1 MTSFHST
8 VLVILVIGYLNFIK
22 PLSTHIVQINTS
34 NQLWFWLCNDN
45 IPLQNNLTL
54 HLTQSNYILH
64 NMTFCLIENV
74 SNLTLKGVGSDEK
87 SSIKCQLQYDST
99 TGFGFVN
106 ISSVTLEN
114 LEFTGCGA
122 TITKSAV
129 AFFNDTYPHLGYKQ
143 KALLVFNHCHN
154 ITLQHVNI
162 TNYIGYAI
170 FMLNP
175 LNSSLMNCVRVT
187 AGTAGASDCTNSS
200 MFGCAGSGIFVM
212 FKDTQQTSP
221 DMAPVNVILSHS
233 DLQFNFNNIPNVPP
247 LTLIGH
253 DICSLPV
260 VGAGGLTVLFN
271 QSFLARFSSQST
283 QIGYGVGNGGTVS
296 GNILVI
302 FYNGMVNSQ
311 LSLRDTDIFN
321 GILLSPTNQIGG
333 ACLTIISTLCQ
344 TCPFIS
350 TKELP
355 VWTPISLNDV
365 HMVGCGFATNMATEE
380 IFIKYGGGFYLNIFE
395 FCRTMSIV
403 LLLKRVEYR
412 KNYAYKSG
420 SCLYAFVT
428 NTVLRDNNISIIIE
442 DVEIRSN
449 HKGSAKRTLYSTI
462 AGLTLINWNNV
473 TFRGNSRFTE
483 NNSPMIAAYNSN
495 IHMTGQL
502 LFRKNT
508 GTMGAAIQLFS
519 SFLIL
524 YEPLNATFL
533 DNSALLYGGA
543 IYGDNVVIPGH
554 HRCVIQI
561 NTNKTD
567 LHNIDIIL
575 NFKGNIAGLAGNNIY
590 ATPLYNCSF
599 LYPQHDKFELVHFD
613 WKSIAHF
620 GTSNSLSN
628 GLKSMSSKPVKI
640 CTCHLNYNTYKVVK
654 HCSHSYSI
662 PNIIN
667 TYAGKTVTISLCAVD
682 DSDTIV
688 YSPAVLS
695 ITNDNHK
702 RNELSKNVL
711 YLKQGQTLV
720 PLSGSNCTQLHYI
733 VLSKLDEFKHG
744 RLNIATPG
752 SPPSWS
758 AELYVHPC
766 PMGFMLKEDEC
777 VCDSFIV
784 DMSPSTKCNITTTTI
799 TIYSG
804 QWLGHISSDNKSK
817 LVFASVCPPGNCK
830 IDTLLFNVT
839 DPFSICESNK
849 MGILCSQCQ
858 HNMSVV
864 FGSTECRTCSDLW
877 LITIVGYALFG
888 LLLVATMLAL
898 PLTISEGPLAGII
911 IVMNVTSVSTIDYLD
926 SNNWFVYITRVFV
939 SFMNLNLGFP
949 MCLYNGMTPT
959 VKTVIQFVYPVY
971 LWVLVIGFIIFSHYS
986 TRISNRTASYS
997 VQVLASLIHLSFS
1010 KVLIT
1015 CIDII
1020 AYVPVHTAQEGT
1032 VVVWYGDGNVEYL
1045 SSPQHIVL
1053 FTVAVISLLLY
1064 IVPYI
1069 LFVTLGRYCMRWRCV
1084 NKYLRPFLEAFQGP
1098 YKQEQGY
1105 WYGVR
1110 MIAVVYVYLMWAV
1123 IRGYNF
1129 NLMLFMQLTPVI
1141 MLCII
1146 QAFIKPFRSSKINHV
1161 DTFCQILSICQ
1172 ILFALVFGGR
1182 YYWLSFVMASFNY
1195 IILIL
1200 LMVVIGCQCLQKLKC
1215 KLRRER
1221 SHDCGHVIIPMDEED
1236 DEMRQALLLLT
1247 D

>member
-1 MTSFHST
+1 MSSFHSMI
-8 VLVILVIGYLNFIK
+8 LVILVIALLNFIK
-22 PLSTHIVQINTS
+22 PLSTHIVQINRS
-34 NQLWFWLCNDN
+34 NQLWFWLCSDN
-45 IPLQNNLTL
+45 IPMQNNLTL

-74 SNLTLKGVGSDEK
+74 SNLTLKGVGSDGK
-87 SSIKCQLQYDST
+87 SSIKCQLQDDST

-129 AFFNDTYPHLGYKQ
+129 AFFNDTHPHLGYKQ

-154 ITLQHVNI
+154 ITIQHVNI

-175 LNSSLMNCVRVT
+175 LNSSLMNHVIVT
-187 AGTAGASDCTNSS
+187 MGTAGASDCTDSG

-221 DMAPVNVILSHS
+221 NMAPVNVILSQS
-233 DLQFNFNNIPNVPP
+233 NLQFNFNIIPNVPP

-253 DICSLPV
+253 AICSLPV

-283 QIGYGVGNGGTVS
+283 QIGYGLGNGGTVS
-296 GNILVI
+296 GNTLVI

-311 LSLRDTDIFN
+311 LLLTDTDIFN
-321 GILLSPTNQIGG
+321 GILLPSTNQIGG

-344 TCPFIS
+344 TCPFSS

-355 VWTPISLNDV
+355 VWAPISLNNV
-365 HMVGCGFATNMATEE
+365 NIVSCGSSSSMASEVTYV
-380 IFIKYGGGFYLNIFE
+380 KYGGGFYLNIFE
-395 FCRTMSIV
+395 FCGARSIV
-403 LLLKRVEYR
+403 LLLKRVQYR

-420 SCLYAFVT
+420 SGLYAFVT
-428 NTVLRDNNISIIIE
+428 NSVLRDNNISIIIE
-442 DVEIRSN
+442 DVEIRES
-449 HKGSAKRTLYSTI
+449 HKGAASYTLYSTV

-473 TFRGNSRFTE
+473 TFRGNSQFTE
-483 NNSPMIAAYNSN
+483 NNSSMIAAYKSN

-508 GTMGAAIQLFS
+508 GTMGAAIQLFF

-524 YEPLNATFL
+524 HEPLIATFL
-533 DNSALLYGGA
+533 NNSALLYGGA
-543 IYGDNVVIPGH
+543 IYADNVVIPGH

-575 NFKGNIAGLAGNNIY
+575 KFKGNIAGLAGNNIY

-599 LYPQHDKFELVHFD
+599 LYQQHDKFDLIFD
-613 WKSIAHF
+613 WKSIVHF
-620 GTSNSLSN
+620 DTPNSLNN
-628 GLKSMSSKPVKI
+628 GLKPMSSQPVKI
-640 CTCHLNYNTYKVVK
+640 CSCRLNNKTYKLVK
-654 HCSHSYSI
+654 HCSQFNSI
-662 PNIIN
+662 SNIIN

-695 ITNDNHK
+695 ITNYHNK
-702 RNELSKNVL
+702 RDKLSENGL

-720 PLSGSNCTQLHYI
+720 PLSGSNCTQIHYN
-733 VLSKLDEFKHG
+733 VLSKLDELKRG

-758 AELYVHPC
+758 AELYIHPC
-766 PMGFMLKEDEC
+766 PMGFMLKGDEC

-804 QWLGHISSDNKSK
+804 RWLGHISSDNKSK
-817 LVFASVCPPGNCK
+817 LGFASVCPPGNCK

-839 DPFSICESNK
+839 DPFSLCESNK

-858 HNMSVV
+858 HNTSVV
-864 FGSTECRTCSDLW
+864 FGSTECRPCSDLW
-877 LITIVGYALFG
+877 LITIIGYALFG
-888 LLLVATMLAL
+888 LLLVAIMLAL

-911 IVMNVTSVSTIDYLD
+911 IVMNITSVSTIDYLD
-926 SNNWFVYITRVFV
+926 SNNWFVYTARVFV
-939 SFMNLNLGFP
+939 SLMNLNLGFP

-959 VKTVIQFVYPVY
+959 VKSAIQFVYPVY
-971 LWVLVIGFIIFSHYS
+971 LWVLIIGFIIFSHYS
-986 TRISNRTASYS
+986 TRISNRTASSS

-1045 SSPQHIVL
+1045 SSPKHIVL

-1129 NLMLFMQLTPVI
+1129 NLMLFMQLTPV
-1141 MLCII
+1141 MTLCII
-1146 QAFIKPFRSSKINHV
+1146 HASLKPFRNSRLSHF
-1161 DTFCQILSICQ
+1161 DTLCLVLSICQ
-1172 ILFALVFGGR
+1172 FLFALVFRDG

-1195 IILIL
+1195 MIFIL
-1200 LMVVIGCQCLQKLKC
+1200 LIVVIGCQCWQKLNC
-1215 KLRRER
+1215 KLRREK
-1221 SHDCGHVIIPMDEED
+1221 SHGCGHVIFPSDEED
-1236 DEMRQALLLLT
+1236 DEMRQALLLLA

>member
-1 MTSFHST
+1 MTSFQSII
-8 VLVILVIGYLNFIK
+8 LVILVIALLNFIK

-34 NQLWFWLCNDN
+34 NQLWFWLCSHN

-74 SNLTLKGVGSDEK
+74 SNVTLKGVGSDGK
-87 SSIKCQLQYDST
+87 SSIKCQLQHEST

-129 AFFNDTYPHLGYKQ
+129 TFFNDTHPHLGYKQ

-154 ITLQHVNI
+154 ITIQDVNI

-175 LNSSLMNCVRVT
+175 LNSSLMNNVRVT
-187 AGTAGASDCTNSS
+187 AGTGANYCNDSD
-200 MFGCAGSGIFVM
+200 MFACAGSGIFVM

-221 DMAPVNVILSHS
+221 DMAPVNVILSMS
-233 DLQFNFNNIPNVPP
+233 NISSSFNIIPNVPP

-271 QSFLARFSSQST
+271 QSFLVRFSSQST
-283 QIGYGVGNGGTVS
+283 QIGLGAGNGGTVA
-296 GNILVI
+296 GNMLVI

-311 LSLRDTDIFN
+311 LSLTNTNILN
-321 GILLSPTNQIGG
+321 GILLPLTNQIGG

-344 TCPFIS
+344 TCSFNG
-350 TKELP
+350 TKGLS
-355 VWTPISLNDV
+355 VWTPISLNNV
-365 HMVGCGFATNMATEE
+365 QIVACNYGTGPGREFNHV
-380 IFIKYGGGFYLNIFE
+380 KYGGGFYLNIFE
-395 FCRTMSIV
+395 FCRARSIV
-403 LLLKRVEYR
+403 LLLKRVQFR
-412 KNYAYKSG
+412 KNYVYKSG

-428 NTVLRDNNISIIIE
+428 NSVLRDKNISIIIE
-442 DVEIRSN
+442 DVEIKSN
-449 HKGSAKRTLYSTI
+449 RQGPARYTLYSTV

-473 TFRGNSRFTE
+473 TFRGNSKFTE
-483 NNSPMIAAYNSN
+483 NNSPVIAAYKSN

-524 YEPLNATFL
+524 HEPLNATFL

-543 IYGDNVVIPGH
+543 IYADNVVIPGH

-561 NTNKTD
+561 NTNKID
-567 LHNIDIIL
+567 LQNIDIIL
-575 NFKGNIAGLAGNNIY
+575 KFKGNIAGLAGGNIY

-620 GTSNSLSN
+620 DTPNSLNN
-628 GLKSMSSKPVKI
+628 GLEPMSSQPVKI
-640 CTCHLNYNTYKVVK
+640 CSCHLNNNTNKVVK
-654 HCSHSYSI
+654 NCSQLYYI
-662 PNIIN
+662 PTIIH
-667 TYAGKTVTISLCAVD
+667 TYAGKTVTMSLCAVD
-682 DSDTIV
+682 DSGAIV
-688 YSPAVLS
+688 YSPAVLF
-695 ITNDNHK
+695 TTTYK
-702 RNELSKNVL
+702 RDKLLGNVL

-720 PLSGSNCTQLHYI
+720 PLSGTNCTQIHYN
-733 VLSKLDEFKHG
+733 VLSKLNEFKRG

-766 PMGFMLKEDEC
+766 PMGFMLKGDEC

-799 TIYSG
+799 SIYSG
-804 QWLGHISSDNKSK
+804 QWLGHISSDNKNK
-817 LVFASVCPPGNCK
+817 LGFASVCPPGNCK
-830 IDTLLFNVT
+830 TDTLLFNVT
-839 DPFSICESNK
+839 DPFSICESSK

-858 HNMSVV
+858 HNMSIV
-864 FGSTECRTCSDLW
+864 FGSTECRPCSDLW
-877 LITIVGYALFG
+877 LITIVGYALSG
-888 LLLVATMLAL
+888 LLLVTIMLAL

-911 IVMNVTSVSTIDYLD
+911 IAVNITSVSTIDYLD
-926 SNNWFVYITRVFV
+926 SNNWFVYTARIFV
-939 SFMNLNLGFP
+939 SLMNLNLGFP

-959 VKTVIQFVYPVY
+959 VKTAIQFVYPAY

-1020 AYVPVHTAQEGT
+1020 AYVPVHTSQEGT

-1069 LFVTLGRYCMRWRCV
+1069 LFVTFGRYCIRWRCV

-1098 YKQEQGY
+1098 YKQGQGY

-1110 MIAVVYVYLMWAV
+1110 MIVVVYVYLMWAV
-1123 IRGYNF
+1123 FRGCNF

-1141 MLCII
+1141 ILSMI
-1146 QAFIKPFRSSKINHV
+1146 QLSLKPFRSFRLSHV
-1161 DTFCQILSICQ
+1161 DISCLILSICQ
-1172 ILFALVFGGR
+1172 LQSALVFGGR
-1182 YYWLSFVMASFNY
+1182 YYWLSFMMASFNY

-1200 LMVVIGCQCLQKLKC
+1200 MLVVMGCQCWQKLKY

-1221 SHDCGHVIIPMDEED
+1221 SHGHGQVVIPVDEND
-1236 DEMRQALLLLT
+1236 DEMRQALLLLN

>member
-1 MTSFHST
+1 MASFQSMI
-8 VLVILVIGYLNFIK
+8 LVILVIALLNFIK
-22 PLSTHIVQINTS
+22 SLSTHIVQINTS
-34 NQLWFWLCNDN
+34 NQLWFWLCSHN
-45 IPLQNNLTL
+45 IPLQNNLIL
-54 HLTQSNYILH
+54 HLTQSNYTLH
-64 NMTFCLIENV
+64 NMAFCLIENV
-74 SNLTLKGVGSDEK
+74 SNVTLKGAGTDGK
-87 SSIKCQLQYDST
+87 SSIKCQLQHDST

-129 AFFNDTYPHLGYKQ
+129 AFVNDTHPHLGYKQ

-154 ITLQHVNI
+154 ITIQHVNI

-175 LNSSLMNCVRVT
+175 LNSSLMNHVRVT
-187 AGTAGASDCTNSS
+187 LGSAGAMYCNDSG
-200 MFGCAGSGIFVM
+200 MFACAGSGIFVM

-221 DMAPVNVILSHS
+221 DMAPVNVILSQS
-233 DLQFNFNNIPNVPP
+233 FLQFNFNIIPNVPP

-253 DICSLPV
+253 NICSFPV
-260 VGAGGLTVLFN
+260 VGAGGLTVLYN
-271 QSFLARFSSQST
+271 QSFLARFSSLST
-283 QIGYGVGNGGTVS
+283 QIGIDLGNGGTIS

-311 LSLRDTDIFN
+311 LSLTYIDIYN
-321 GILLSPTNQIGG
+321 GYLLPATNQIGG
-333 ACLTIISTLCQ
+333 ACLTIISSLCQ
-344 TCPFIS
+344 TCSFSS
-350 TKELP
+350 TQELS
-355 VWTPISLNDV
+355 VWTPISLNNV
-365 HMVGCGFATNMATEE
+365 HMVACGSGSNMATD
-380 IFIKYGGGFYLNIFE
+380 FPHVKYGGGFYLNIFE
-395 FCRTMSIV
+395 FCGARSIV
-403 LLLKRVEYR
+403 LLLKRMQFR

-420 SCLYAFVT
+420 SGLYAFVT
-428 NTVLRDNNISIIIE
+428 NSVLRDSNISIIIE
-442 DVEIRSN
+442 DVKIRS
-449 HKGSAKRTLYSTI
+449 SAKGPASYTLYSTV

-473 TFRGNSRFTE
+473 TFRGNSHFTE
-483 NNSPMIAAYNSN
+483 NDSPMIAAYKSN
-495 IHMTGQL
+495 IHITGQL

-508 GTMGAAIQLFS
+508 GTMGTAIQLFS

-524 YEPLNATFL
+524 HEPLIATFL
-533 DNSALLYGGA
+533 NNSALLYGGA
-543 IYGDNVVIPGH
+543 IYADNVVIPGH
-554 HRCVIQI
+554 HSCVIQI
-561 NTNKTD
+561 STNKTD
-567 LHNIDIIL
+567 LHNINIIL
-575 NFKGNIAGLAGNNIY
+575 KFKGNIAGLAGNNIY

-599 LYPQHDKFELVHFD
+599 LYPQHDKFELIQFD

-620 GTSNSLSN
+620 DKPNSLNN
-628 GLKSMSSKPVKI
+628 GLEPMSSQPVKI
-640 CTCHLNYNTYKVVK
+640 CSCHFNNNTNKVVK
-654 HCSHSYSI
+654 HCSRLYAI
-662 PNIIN
+662 PNVIH

-682 DSDTIV
+682 DSGTIV

-695 ITNDNHK
+695 TTNYK
-702 RNELSKNVL
+702 RDKLLGNVL

-720 PLSGSNCTQLHYI
+720 PLSGTNCTQIHYN
-733 VLSKLDEFKHG
+733 VLSKLDEFKYG

-766 PMGFMLKEDEC
+766 PMGFMLKRDEC
-777 VCDSFIV
+777 VCDSFIA

-799 TIYSG
+799 SIYSG
-804 QWLGHISSDNKSK
+804 QWLGHISSGNKSK
-817 LVFASVCPPGNCK
+817 LGFASICPPGNCK
-830 IDTLLFNVT
+830 TDTLLFNVT
-839 DPFSICESNK
+839 DPFSICESSK

-858 HNMSVV
+858 HNMSIV
-864 FGSTECRTCSDLW
+864 FGSTECRPCSDLW

-888 LLLVATMLAL
+888 LLLVAIMLAL

-911 IVMNVTSVSTIDYLD
+911 IAMNITSVSTIDYLD
-926 SNNWFVYITRVFV
+926 SNNWFMYTARVFV
-939 SFMNLNLGFP
+939 SLMNLNLGFP
-949 MCLYNGMTPT
+949 MCLYNGMTPI
-959 VKTVIQFVYPVY
+959 VKTAIQFVYPAY

-1020 AYVPVHTAQEGT
+1020 AYVPVHTSQEGT

-1053 FTVAVISLLLY
+1053 FTVAVMSLLLY

-1069 LFVTLGRYCMRWRCV
+1069 LFVTFGRYCMRWRCV

-1098 YKQEQGY
+1098 YKQGQGY

-1110 MIAVVYVYLMWAV
+1110 MIVVVYVYLMWAV
-1123 IRGYNF
+1123 FRGYNF

-1141 MLCII
+1141 ILCII
-1146 QAFIKPFRSSKINHV
+1146 QASLKPFRSSRLNHV
-1161 DTFCQILSICQ
+1161 DIFFLILSICQ
-1172 ILFALVFGGR
+1172 LLLGLAFGGR
-1182 YYWLSFVMASFNY
+1182 YYWLSFMMASFNY

-1200 LMVVIGCQCLQKLKC
+1200 LMVVMGCQCWQKLKY

-1221 SHDCGHVIIPMDEED
+1221 SHGQGQVVIPVDKSD

>member
-1 MTSFHST
+1 M
-8 VLVILVIGYLNFIK
+8 LVIAFINFIK

-34 NQLWFWLCNDN
+34 NQLWFWLCSDN
-45 IPLQNNLTL
+45 IPLQNNLTF

-64 NMTFCLIENV
+64 NITFCLIENV
-74 SNLTLKGVGSDEK
+74 SNVTLKGVRSDEK
-87 SSIKCQLQYDST
+87 SSIKCQLQHYST

-129 AFFNDTYPHLGYKQ
+129 TFFNDTHPHLGYKQ

-154 ITLQHVNI
+154 ITIRHVNI
-162 TNYIGYAI
+162 INYIGYAI

-175 LNSSLMNCVRVT
+175 LNSSLMNYVRVT
-187 AGTAGASDCTNSS
+187 KGTGGVYCNDSD
-200 MFGCAGSGIFVM
+200 MFACAGSGIFVM

-221 DMAPVNVILSHS
+221 DMAPVNVILSQS
-233 DLQFNFNNIPNVPP
+233 NLQFNFNIIPNVLP

-253 DICSLPV
+253 DICNLPV
-260 VGAGGLTVLFN
+260 AGAGGLTVLFN
-271 QSFLARFSSQST
+271 RSFLAKFSSQST
-283 QIGYGVGNGGTVS
+283 QIGYGVGNGGTIT

-302 FYNGMVNSQ
+302 FYNGMVSSR
-311 LSLRDTDIFN
+311 LSLTDIDIFN
-321 GILLSPTNQIGG
+321 GNLLPSTNQIGG

-344 TCPFIS
+344 TCSFSS

-355 VWTPISLNDV
+355 VWIPISLNNV
-365 HMVGCGFATNMATEE
+365 HIVACETGTNLATELTPV
-380 IFIKYGGGFYLNIFE
+380 IYGGGFYLNIFE
-395 FCRTMSIV
+395 FCGAKSIV
-403 LLLKRVEYR
+403 LLLKRLEFR

-420 SCLYAFVT
+420 SGLYAFVS
-428 NTVLRDNNISIIIE
+428 NFVLRDNNIFIIIE
-442 DVEIRSN
+442 DIDITSSR
-449 HKGSAKRTLYSTI
+449 KGPASYTLYSTV
-462 AGLTLINWNNV
+462 AINWNNV
-473 TFRGNSRFTE
+473 TFRGNSSFTE
-483 NNSPMIAAYNSN
+483 NNSPMIAAYKSN

-502 LFRKNT
+502 LFSKNT

-524 YEPLNATFL
+524 HEPLNATFL

-543 IYGDNVVIPGH
+543 IYADNVVIPGH
-554 HRCVIQI
+554 YRCVIQI

-567 LHNIDIIL
+567 LHNINIIL
-575 NFKGNIAGLAGNNIY
+575 KFKGNIAGLAGNNIY
-590 ATPLYNCSF
+590 ATPLYNSSF
-599 LYPQHDKFELVHFD
+599 LYPQHNKFELVHFD

-620 GTSNSLSN
+620 DTPNSLNN
-628 GLKSMSSKPVKI
+628 GLEPMSSQPVKI
-640 CTCHLNYNTYKVVK
+640 CSCQLNANTNKVVK
-654 HCSHSYSI
+654 NCSQLYAI
-662 PNIIN
+662 PNIIR
-667 TYAGKTVTISLCAVD
+667 TYAGMTVTISLCAVD
-682 DSDTIV
+682 DSGTIV

-695 ITNDNHK
+695 ITNYHHK
-702 RNELSKNVL
+702 QDKLSVNVL

-720 PLSGSNCTQLHYI
+720 PLSGTNCTQIHYN
-733 VLSKLDEFKHG
+733 VLSKLNEFKYG

-766 PMGFMLKEDEC
+766 PMGFMLKGDEC

-784 DMSPSTKCNITTTTI
+784 DMLPSTKCNITTTTI
-799 TIYSG
+799 SIYSG
-804 QWLGHISSDNKSK
+804 QWLGHVSSGNKSK
-817 LVFASVCPPGNCK
+817 LGFASVCPPGNCK
-830 IDTLLFNVT
+830 TDTLLFNVT
-839 DPFSICESNK
+839 DPFSICESSK

-864 FGSTECRTCSDLW
+864 FGSTECRPCSDLW

-888 LLLVATMLAL
+888 LLLVAIMFAL
-898 PLTISEGPLAGII
+898 PLIISKGPLAGII
-911 IVMNVTSVSTIDYLD
+911 IAMNITSVSTIDYLD
-926 SNNWFVYITRVFV
+926 NNNWFVYTARVFV
-939 SFMNLNLGFP
+939 SLINLNLGFQ

-959 VKTVIQFVYPVY
+959 VKTAIQFVYPVY

-1020 AYVPVHTAQEGT
+1020 AYVPVHTSQEGT

-1045 SSPQHIVL
+1045 SSHQHIVL

-1064 IVPYI
+1064 IVSYI
-1069 LFVTLGRYCMRWRCV
+1069 WFVTFGRYCMRCRCV
-1084 NKYLRPFLEAFQGP
+1084 NKYLRPFLEAFQGL
-1098 YKQEQGY
+1098 YKQAQGY

-1123 IRGYNF
+1123 LRGYSF

-1141 MLCII
+1141 ILCII
-1146 QAFIKPFRSSKINHV
+1146 QASLKPFRSSRLNHA
-1161 DTFCQILSICQ
+1161 DTFCLLSSICQ
-1172 ILFALVFGGR
+1172 LLLALVFGGR
-1182 YYWLSFVMASFNY
+1182 YYWLSFVMASFKY

-1200 LMVVIGCQCLQKLKC
+1200 LMVVIGCQCWQKLKC

-1221 SHDCGHVIIPMDEED
+1221 SHGHGHVVIPVDEED
-1236 DEMRQALLLLT
+1236 DEMRQALLLLN

>member
-1 MTSFHST
+1 MASFQCMI
-8 VLVILVIGYLNFIK
+8 LVILVIALLNFIK

-34 NQLWFWLCNDN
+34 NQLWFWLCSHN
-45 IPLQNNLTL
+45 IPLQSNLTL

-64 NMTFCLIENV
+64 NMTFCVIENV
-74 SNLTLKGVGSDEK
+74 SNVTLKGVGSDGK
-87 SSIKCQLQYDST
+87 SSIKCQLQHDST

-114 LEFTGCGA
+114 LEFAGCGA

-129 AFFNDTYPHLGYKQ
+129 AFFNDTHPHLGYKQ

-154 ITLQHVNI
+154 ITIQHVNI

-175 LNSSLMNCVRVT
+175 LNSSLMIHVRVT
-187 AGTAGASDCTNSS
+187 AGTGGMYCNDSD
-200 MFGCAGSGIFVM
+200 MFACAGSGIFVM

-221 DMAPVNVILSHS
+221 DMASVNVILS
-233 DLQFNFNNIPNVPP
+233 QFNLQSNFNIIPNVPS

-271 QSFLARFSSQST
+271 QSFLAKISSES
-283 QIGYGVGNGGTVS
+283 GCGLGNGGTVS

-311 LSLRDTDIFN
+311 LSLTDTDIFD
-321 GILLSPTNQIGG
+321 GYLFPATNQLGG

-344 TCPFIS
+344 TCPFSS

-355 VWTPISLNDV
+355 AWTPISFNNVDI
-365 HMVGCGFATNMATEE
+365 VGCGSGTIVAKELTH
-380 IFIKYGGGFYLNIFE
+380 IKYGGGFYLNILE
-395 FCRTMSIV
+395 FCGARSIV
-403 LLLKRVEYR
+403 LLLKRVQYR

-420 SCLYAFVT
+420 SGLYAFVT
-428 NTVLRDNNISIIIE
+428 NSVLRDNNISIIIE
-442 DVEIRSN
+442 DIEIRSN
-449 HKGSAKRTLYSTI
+449 RQGPASYTLYSTV
-462 AGLTLINWNNV
+462 AGITLINWNNV
-473 TFRGNSRFTE
+473 TFRGNSNFTE
-483 NNSPMIAAYNSN
+483 NNSPMITAYKSN

-524 YEPLNATFL
+524 HEPLIATFL
-533 DNSALLYGGA
+533 NNSALLYGGA
-543 IYGDNVVIPGH
+543 IYADNVVIPGH

-575 NFKGNIAGLAGNNIY
+575 KFKGNIAGLAGNNIY

-599 LYPQHDKFELVHFD
+599 FYPQHDKFEIVHFD

-620 GTSNSLSN
+620 DTPNSLNN
-628 GLKSMSSKPVKI
+628 GLEPMSSQPVKI
-640 CTCHLNYNTYKVVK
+640 CSCHFHKNTNKVVK
-654 HCSHSYSI
+654 NCSQLYAIS
-662 PNIIN
+662 NIIR
-667 TYAGKTVTISLCAVD
+667 TYAGKTVTTSLCAID
-682 DSDTIV
+682 DSGTIV

-695 ITNDNHK
+695 IMNDHHK
-702 RNELSKNVL
+702 QDKLSENVL

-720 PLSGSNCTQLHYI
+720 PLSGTKCTQIHYN

-766 PMGFMLKEDEC
+766 PMGFMLKRDQC
-777 VCDSFIV
+777 VCDSFIA
-784 DMSPSTKCNITTTTI
+784 DISPSTKCNITTTTI
-799 TIYSG
+799 SIYSG

-817 LVFASVCPPGNCK
+817 LGFASVCPPGNCK
-830 IDTLLFNVT
+830 IDTPLFNVT
-839 DPFSICESNK
+839 DPFSICESSK

-864 FGSTECRTCSDLW
+864 FGSTECRPCSDLW

-888 LLLVATMLAL
+888 LLLVAIMLVL

-911 IVMNVTSVSTIDYLD
+911 IAMNITSVSTIDYLD
-926 SNNWFVYITRVFV
+926 SNNWFVYTARVFV
-939 SFMNLNLGFP
+939 SLMNLNLGFP

-959 VKTVIQFVYPVY
+959 VKTAIQFVYPVY

-1020 AYVPVHTAQEGT
+1020 AYVPVHTSQEET

-1045 SSPQHIVL
+1045 SSPQHIAL
-1053 FTVAVISLLLY
+1053 FTVGVIGLLLY

-1069 LFVTLGRYCMRWRCV
+1069 LFVTFGRYCMRWRFI

-1098 YKQEQGY
+1098 YKQGQGY

-1110 MIAVVYVYLMWAV
+1110 MIVVVYVYLMWAV
-1123 IRGYNF
+1123 FRGYNF

-1141 MLCII
+1141 ILCII
-1146 QAFIKPFRSSKINHV
+1146 QASLKPFRGSSLNHV
-1161 DTFCQILSICQ
+1161 DTVCLIMSICQ
-1172 ILFALVFGGR
+1172 LLLALVFGGR
-1182 YYWLSFVMASFNY
+1182 YYWLSFVMASINY

-1200 LMVVIGCQCLQKLKC
+1200 LLVVMGCQCWQKLKF
-1215 KLRRER
+1215 KLKRER
-1221 SHDCGHVIIPMDEED
+1221 SHGHGHVIIPVDEED

>member
-1 MTSFHST
+1 MALLHNMI
-8 VLVILVIGYLNFIK
+8 LVILVNVLLNFIK

-34 NQLWFWLCNDN
+34 NQLWFWLCSDN
-45 IPLQNNLTL
+45 IPLKNNLTF
-54 HLTQSNYILH
+54 HLTQSNYILR

-74 SNLTLKGVGSDEK
+74 SNLTLKGVGSDGK
-87 SSIKCQLQYDST
+87 SSIKCQLQHDST

-129 AFFNDTYPHLGYKQ
+129 AFFNDTHPHLGYKQ

-154 ITLQHVNI
+154 ITIQHVNI

-175 LNSSLMNCVRVT
+175 LNSSLMNHIIVQIRTDIADGCNH
-187 AGTAGASDCTNSS
+187 SD

-221 DMAPVNVILSHS
+221 DMAPVNVILSH
-233 DLQFNFNNIPNVPP
+233 FNLRFNLNIIPNVPP

-271 QSFLARFSSQST
+271 QSFLARLSSQSGNIFT
-283 QIGYGVGNGGTVS
+283 NGGTVT

-311 LSLRDTDIFN
+311 LSLTDTDIFT
-321 GILLSPTNQIGG
+321 GYLLPSTNQIGG

-344 TCPFIS
+344 TCPFS
-350 TKELP
+350 SNKELP
-355 VWTPISLNDV
+355 VWVPISLNNVNIVDCGSQTNSAIELT
-365 HMVGCGFATNMATEE
+365 HM
-380 IFIKYGGGFYLNIFE
+380 KYGGGIYLNIFE
-395 FCRTMSIV
+395 FCEARSIV
-403 LLLKRVEYR
+403 MLLKKVQYR
-412 KNYAYKSG
+412 MNYAYKSG
-420 SCLYAFVT
+420 SCLYAFVA
-428 NTVLRDNNISIIIE
+428 NSVLRDSNISIIIE
-442 DVEIRSN
+442 DVDITLSY
-449 HKGSAKRTLYSTI
+449 KGAASYTLYSTV

-473 TFRGNSRFTE
+473 TFSGNSHFTE
-483 NNSPMIAAYNSN
+483 NDSPTIAAYNSN

-524 YEPLNATFL
+524 HEPLNATFL
-533 DNSALLYGGA
+533 NNNALLYGGA

-554 HRCVIQI
+554 HSCVIQI

-575 NFKGNIAGLAGNNIY
+575 KFKGNIAGLAGNNVY

-613 WKSIAHF
+613 WRSIVDF
-620 GTSNSLSN
+620 DTPNSLHN
-628 GLKSMSSKPVKI
+628 GLKPMSSQPVKI
-640 CTCHLNYNTYKVVK
+640 CSCHFNHTNYKLVK
-654 HCSHSYSI
+654 NCSQLYSI

-702 RNELSKNVL
+702 RDKLSENVL

-720 PLSGSNCTQLHYI
+720 PLSGSNCTQIHYN
-733 VLSKLDEFKHG
+733 VLSKLDELKHG
-744 RLNIATPG
+744 RLNIATSG
-752 SPPSWS
+752 SLPSWS
-758 AELYVHPC
+758 AELYVYPC

-784 DMSPSTKCNITTTTI
+784 DISPSTKCNITTTTI

-804 QWLGHISSDNKSK
+804 QWLGHISSEKSK
-817 LVFASVCPPGNCK
+817 LGFASVCPPGNCK
-830 IDTLLFNVT
+830 TDTLLYNVT
-839 DPFSICESNK
+839 DPFSLCEFNK

-864 FGSTECRTCSDLW
+864 FGSTECRPCSDLW

-888 LLLVATMLAL
+888 LLLVVILLTL

-926 SNNWFVYITRVFV
+926 SNNWFVYTTRVFV
-939 SFMNLNLGFP
+939 SLMNLNLGFP

-971 LWVLVIGFIIFSHYS
+971 LWVLIIGFIIFSHYS

-1020 AYVPVHTAQEGT
+1020 AYVPIHTAQEGT
-1032 VVVWYGDGNVEYL
+1032 MVVWYGDGSVKYL

-1069 LFVTLGRYCMRWRCV
+1069 LFITLGRYCMRWRCV

-1098 YKQEQGY
+1098 YKQGQGY

-1110 MIAVVYVYLMWAV
+1110 MITVVYVYLMWAV
-1123 IRGYNF
+1123 FRGYNF
-1129 NLMLFMQLTPVI
+1129 NLMLFMQVTPVVI
-1141 MLCII
+1141 LCII
-1146 QAFIKPFRSSKINHV
+1146 QASLKPFRSSRLSHF
-1161 DTFCQILSICQ
+1161 DTFFLVLSVCQIQS
-1172 ILFALVFGGR
+1172 ALMFGGR
-1182 YYWLSFVMASFNY
+1182 YYWLSFVIASFNY
-1195 IILIL
+1195 IIIIL
-1200 LMVVIGCQCLQKLKC
+1200 LMGVIGYQCWQKLK
-1215 KLRRER
+1215 
-1221 SHDCGHVIIPMDEED
+1221 
-1236 DEMRQALLLLT
+1236 
-1247 D
+1247 

>member
-1 MTSFHST
+1 M
-8 VLVILVIGYLNFIK
+8 G
-22 PLSTHIVQINTS
+22 
-34 NQLWFWLCNDN
+34 
-45 IPLQNNLTL
+45 
-54 HLTQSNYILH
+54 
-64 NMTFCLIENV
+64 
-74 SNLTLKGVGSDEK
+74 
-87 SSIKCQLQYDST
+87 
-99 TGFGFVN
+99 
-106 ISSVTLEN
+106 
-114 LEFTGCGA
+114 
-122 TITKSAV
+122 
-129 AFFNDTYPHLGYKQ
+129 
-143 KALLVFNHCHN
+143 
-154 ITLQHVNI
+154 
-162 TNYIGYAI
+162 
-170 FMLNP
+170 
-175 LNSSLMNCVRVT
+175 
-187 AGTAGASDCTNSS
+187 
-200 MFGCAGSGIFVM
+200 
-212 FKDTQQTSP
+212 
-221 DMAPVNVILSHS
+221 
-233 DLQFNFNNIPNVPP
+233 
-247 LTLIGH
+247 
-253 DICSLPV
+253 
-260 VGAGGLTVLFN
+260 
-271 QSFLARFSSQST
+271 
-283 QIGYGVGNGGTVS
+283 
-296 GNILVI
+296 
-302 FYNGMVNSQ
+302 
-311 LSLRDTDIFN
+311 
-321 GILLSPTNQIGG
+321 
-333 ACLTIISTLCQ
+333 
-344 TCPFIS
+344 
-350 TKELP
+350 
-355 VWTPISLNDV
+355 
-365 HMVGCGFATNMATEE
+365 TEE
-380 IFIKYGGGFYLNIFE
+380 TFIKYGGGFSLKILE
-395 FCRTMSIV
+395 FCGARSIV
-403 LLLKRVEYR
+403 LLLKRVQYR
-412 KNYAYKSG
+412 RNYAYKSG
-420 SCLYAFVT
+420 SSLYAFVT
-428 NTVLRDNNISIIIE
+428 NSVLRDNNISLIIE
-442 DVEIRSN
+442 DANITFSY
-449 HKGSAKRTLYSTI
+449 KGAATYTLYSTV

-473 TFRGNSRFTE
+473 TFRGNSHFTE

-524 YEPLNATFL
+524 HEPLNATFL

-567 LHNIDIIL
+567 LHSIDIIL

-599 LYPQHDKFELVHFD
+599 LYQQHDSFELVHFD

-620 GTSNSLSN
+620 NTPNSLNN
-628 GLKSMSSKPVKI
+628 GLEPMSSKPVKI
-640 CTCHLNYNTYKVVK
+640 CSCQFNNNTNKVVK
-654 HCSHSYSI
+654 KCSQFYAI
-662 PNIIN
+662 PNVIN

-682 DSDTIV
+682 DSGTIV

-695 ITNDNHK
+695 ITNYHYKQDK
-702 RNELSKNVL
+702 LSENGL

-720 PLSGSNCTQLHYI
+720 PLSGSNCTQIHYI
-733 VLSKLDEFKHG
+733 VLSKLDELKHG
-744 RLNIATPG
+744 RLHIAAPG

-758 AELYVHPC
+758 AELYIHPC

-784 DMSPSTKCNITTTTI
+784 DMLPSTKCNITTTTI

-864 FGSTECRTCSDLW
+864 FGSTECRTCSDMW
-877 LITIVGYALFG
+877 LITIVGYALSG
-888 LLLVATMLAL
+888 LLLVAIMLAL

-911 IVMNVTSVSTIDYLD
+911 IAMNITSVSTIDYLD
-926 SNNWFVYITRVFV
+926 SNNWFVYTARIFV
-939 SFMNLNLGFP
+939 SLMNLNLGFP

-971 LWVLVIGFIIFSHYS
+971 LWVLIIGFIIFSHYS

-1032 VVVWYGDGNVEYL
+1032 MLVWYGDGNVEYL

-1053 FTVAVISLLLY
+1053 FTVAMISLLLY

-1110 MIAVVYVYLMWAV
+1110 MITVVYVYLMWAV
-1123 IRGYNF
+1123 FRGYNF
-1129 NLMLFMQLTPVI
+1129 NIMLLMQLTPVLI
-1141 MLCII
+1141 LCII
-1146 QAFIKPFRSSKINHV
+1146 QASLKPFRSSRLNHV
-1161 DTFCQILSICQ
+1161 DTFCLILSICQ
-1172 ILFALVFGGR
+1172 ILLALVFGYR

-1215 KLRRER
+1215 KLRRKR
-1221 SHDCGHVIIPMDEED
+1221 SHSHGHVIIPSDEED
-1236 DEMRQALLLLT
+1236 DEMRQALLLLA

>member
-1 MTSFHST
+1 MTSFQSMM
-8 VLVILVIGYLNFIK
+8 LVILVIAFLNFIK

-34 NQLWFWLCNDN
+34 NQLWFWLCSDN

-54 HLTQSNYILH
+54 HLTQRNYIFH

-74 SNLTLKGVGSDEK
+74 SNVTLKGVGSDGK
-87 SSIKCQLQYDST
+87 SSIKCQLQHDST

-129 AFFNDTYPHLGYKQ
+129 AFFNDTHPHLGYKQ

-154 ITLQHVNI
+154 ITIQHVTI

-175 LNSSLMNCVRVT
+175 LNSSLMNHVRVT
-187 AGTAGASDCTNSS
+187 TGGGGDCTDSD
-200 MFGCAGSGIFVM
+200 MFACAGSGIFVM

-221 DMAPVNVILSHS
+221 DMAPVNVILAQSN
-233 DLQFNFNNIPNVPP
+233 LRFNFNVIPNVPP

-253 DICSLPV
+253 DICNLRV

-271 QSFLARFSSQST
+271 QSFLARFLSQNT
-283 QIGYGVGNGGTVS
+283 KIGFDLGNGGTVS

-311 LSLRDTDIFN
+311 LSLTDTNIFN
-321 GILLSPTNQIGG
+321 GYLLPTTNQIGG

-344 TCPFIS
+344 TCPFS
-350 TKELP
+350 SKKEFP
-355 VWTPISLNDV
+355 VWTPISLNNVQIVACESGTDK
-365 HMVGCGFATNMATEE
+365 ATVFTHV
-380 IFIKYGGGFYLNIFE
+380 KYGGGIYLNIFE
-395 FCRTMSIV
+395 FCGARSIF
-403 LLLKRVEYR
+403 LLLKRVQFK

-420 SCLYAFVT
+420 SCLYAFIT
-428 NTVLRDNNISIIIE
+428 NSVLRDNNISIIIE

-449 HKGSAKRTLYSTI
+449 RQGPASYTLYSTV

-473 TFRGNSRFTE
+473 TFRGNSNFTK
-483 NNSPMIAAYNSN
+483 NDSPMIAAYESN

-502 LFRKNT
+502 LFKKNV
-508 GTMGAAIQLFS
+508 GTTGAAIQLFS

-524 YEPLNATFL
+524 YEPLIAKFR

-543 IYGDNVVIPGH
+543 IYADNVVIPGH

-567 LHNIDIIL
+567 LHNINIIL
-575 NFKGNIAGLAGNNIY
+575 KFKGNVAGLAGNNIY

-620 GTSNSLSN
+620 HTPNSHNN
-628 GLKSMSSKPVKI
+628 GLEPMSSQPVKI
-640 CTCHLNYNTYKVVK
+640 CSCHLNNNTNKVVK
-654 HCSHSYSI
+654 KCSHLYSI

-667 TYAGKTVTISLCAVD
+667 TYAGKTVTMSLCAVD
-682 DSDTIV
+682 NSGTIV
-688 YSPAVLS
+688 YSPSVFSVA
-695 ITNDNHK
+695 NYHHK
-702 RNELSKNVL
+702 RDKSSKNVL

-720 PLSGSNCTQLHYI
+720 PLSGTNCTQIHYN
-733 VLSKLDEFKHG
+733 VLSKLDEVKHG
-744 RLNIATPG
+744 RLNIATTG

-766 PMGFMLKEDEC
+766 PMGFMLKGDEC
-777 VCDSFIV
+777 VCDSFIA

-799 TIYSG
+799 SIYSG
-804 QWLGHISSDNKSK
+804 QWLGHISSGNKSK
-817 LVFASVCPPGNCK
+817 LGFALVCPPGNCK

-839 DPFSICESNK
+839 DPFSICESSK
-849 MGILCSQCQ
+849 MGVLCSQCQ
-858 HNMSVV
+858 HNMSIV
-864 FGSTECRTCSDLW
+864 FGSTECRPCSDLW
-877 LITIVGYALFG
+877 LITIVGYALSG
-888 LLLVATMLAL
+888 LLLVAIMLAL

-911 IVMNVTSVSTIDYLD
+911 IAMNITSVSTIDYLD
-926 SNNWFVYITRVFV
+926 SNNWFVYTARVFV
-939 SFMNLNLGFP
+939 SLMNLNLGFP
-949 MCLYNGMTPT
+949 MCLYNGMTLT
-959 VKTVIQFVYPVY
+959 VKTAIQFVYPVY

-1020 AYVPVHTAQEGT
+1020 AYVSIHTSQEGT
-1032 VVVWYGDGNVEYL
+1032 VVVWYGDGHVEYL
-1045 SSPQHIVL
+1045 SSHQHVVL

-1069 LFVTLGRYCMRWRCV
+1069 LFVTLGRYCMRCRCV
-1084 NKYLRPFLEAFQGP
+1084 NKYLRPFLESFQGP
-1098 YKQEQGY
+1098 YKQGQGY

-1110 MIAVVYVYLMWAV
+1110 MIVVVYVYLMWTV
-1123 IRGYNF
+1123 FRGYNF

-1141 MLCII
+1141 ILCII
-1146 QAFIKPFRSSKINHV
+1146 QASLKPFRNSRLNHV
-1161 DTFCQILSICQ
+1161 DTFCLVLSICQ
-1172 ILFALVFGGR
+1172 LQSALVFGGR
-1182 YYWLSFVMASFNY
+1182 YYWLSFVMALFNY

-1200 LMVVIGCQCLQKLKC
+1200 LMVVIGCQCWQKLKC

-1221 SHDCGHVIIPMDEED
+1221 SHGHGHVIVSVDEED

>member
-1 MTSFHST
+1 MASFQSLI
-8 VLVILVIGYLNFIK
+8 LVILVIALLNFIK

-34 NQLWFWLCNDN
+34 NQLWFWLCSHN

-64 NMTFCLIENV
+64 NMTFCIIENV
-74 SNLTLKGVGSDEK
+74 SNITLKGVRSDWK
-87 SSIKCQLQYDST
+87 SSIKCQLQHDST

-129 AFFNDTYPHLGYKQ
+129 AFFNDTHPHLGYKQ

-154 ITLQHVNI
+154 VTIQHVNI

-175 LNSSLMNCVRVT
+175 LNSSLMNQVSVIS
-187 AGTAGASDCTNSS
+187 GTGASNCTDSV
-200 MFGCAGSGIFVM
+200 MFACAGSGIFVM
-212 FKDTQQTSP
+212 FKDTQQISP
-221 DMAPVNVILSHS
+221 NMAPVNVILSQS
-233 DLQFNFNNIPNVPP
+233 TLQLNFNIIPNVPP

-260 VGAGGLTVLFN
+260 VGAGGVTVLFN

-283 QIGYGVGNGGTVS
+283 QIGDYGSGNGGTVT
-296 GNILVI
+296 GNMLVL
-302 FYNGMVNSQ
+302 FYNGMINSQ
-311 LSLRDTDIFN
+311 LLLTDTDVFS
-321 GILLSPTNQIGG
+321 GRLHPSTNQIGG

-344 TCPFIS
+344 ICPFSNTKDLPAPIFLNKVYILDCGSS
-350 TKELP
+350 TS
-355 VWTPISLNDV
+355 VASDNTYV
-365 HMVGCGFATNMATEE
+365 
-380 IFIKYGGGFYLNIFE
+380 KYGGGFYLNIFE
-395 FCRTMSIV
+395 FCRGTSIV
-403 LLLKRVEYR
+403 LVFKRVRYK

-420 SCLYAFVT
+420 SNLYAFVT
-428 NTVLRDNNISIIIE
+428 NFVLKDKNISLIIE
-442 DVEIRSN
+442 DANITSSR
-449 HKGSAKRTLYSTI
+449 KGAATYTLYSTV

-473 TFRGNSRFTE
+473 TFRGNSNFTE
-483 NNSPMIAAYNSN
+483 NNSPMIAAYKTN

-508 GTMGAAIQLFS
+508 GVMGAAIQLFS

-524 YEPLNATFL
+524 HEPLIATFL
-533 DNSALLYGGA
+533 NNSALLYGGA
-543 IYGDNVVIPGH
+543 IYADNVVIPAH

-575 NFKGNIAGLAGNNIY
+575 KFKGNIAGLAGNNIY

-613 WKSIAHF
+613 WKSIAQF
-620 GTSNSLSN
+620 DTPNSFNN
-628 GLKSMSSKPVKI
+628 GLEPMSSQPVKI
-640 CTCHLNYNTYKVVK
+640 CSCHFNKNTNKVFK
-654 HCSHSYSI
+654 KCSQLYSI
-662 PNIIN
+662 PNNIR
-667 TYAGKTVTISLCAVD
+667 THAGKTVTTSLCAVD
-682 DSDTIV
+682 DSGTIV

-695 ITNDNHK
+695 ITNYHYK
-702 RNELSKNVL
+702 RDKLSENVL
-711 YLKQGQTLV
+711 YLKEGQTLV
-720 PLSGSNCTQLHYI
+720 PLSGTNCTQIHFNI
-733 VLSKLDEFKHG
+733 LSKLDEYKHE
-744 RLNIATPG
+744 RLSIATPG

-758 AELYVHPC
+758 AELYIHPC
-766 PMGFMLKEDEC
+766 PMGFMLKREEC

-799 TIYSG
+799 SIYSG
-804 QWLGHISSDNKSK
+804 QWLGYISSGNNTN
-817 LVFASVCPPGNCK
+817 LGFASVCPPGNCK
-830 IDTLLFNVT
+830 TDTLLFNVT
-839 DPFSICESNK
+839 DPFSVCESSK

-864 FGSTECRTCSDLW
+864 FGSTECRPCSDLW

-888 LLLVATMLAL
+888 LLLVAIMLAL

-911 IVMNVTSVSTIDYLD
+911 IAMNITSVSTIDYLD
-926 SNNWFVYITRVFV
+926 SNNWFVYTARVFV
-939 SFMNLNLGFP
+939 SLMNLNLGFP

-959 VKTVIQFVYPVY
+959 VKTAIQFVYPMY

-1020 AYVPVHTAQEGT
+1020 AYVPIHTSQEGT

-1069 LFVTLGRYCMRWRCV
+1069 LFVTFGRYCMRWRCV

-1098 YKQEQGY
+1098 YKQGQGY

-1123 IRGYNF
+1123 FRGYNF

-1141 MLCII
+1141 ILSMI
-1146 QAFIKPFRSSKINHV
+1146 QLSLKPFRSSRLSHV
-1161 DTFCQILSICQ
+1161 DISCLTLSICQ
-1172 ILFALVFGGR
+1172 LQSALVFGSR

-1200 LMVVIGCQCLQKLKC
+1200 LMVVIGCQCWQKLKC

-1221 SHDCGHVIIPMDEED
+1221 SHGHGHMIVPVDEED
-1236 DEMRQALLLLT
+1236 DEMRQALLLLN

>member
-1 MTSFHST
+1 MKTMASFHSMI
-8 VLVILVIGYLNFIK
+8 LVILVVALLNFIK
-22 PLSTHIVQINTS
+22 LLSTHIVQINTS
-34 NQLWFWLCNDN
+34 NQLWFWLCSDN
-45 IPLQNNLTL
+45 IPLKNNLTL

-74 SNLTLKGVGSDEK
+74 SNLTLKGVGSDGK
-87 SSIKCQLQYDST
+87 SSIKCQLQDDST

-129 AFFNDTYPHLGYKQ
+129 AFFNDTHPHIGYKQ

-154 ITLQHVNI
+154 ITIQHVNI

-175 LNSSLMNCVRVT
+175 LNSSLMNHVRVT
-187 AGTAGASDCTNSS
+187 MGTTGASDCTDSS

-212 FKDTQQTSP
+212 FKDTQQTSS
-221 DMAPVNVILSHS
+221 DMAPVNIILSHS
-233 DLQFNFNNIPNVPP
+233 YLELNFNIIPNVPP

-253 DICSLPV
+253 DICSLPM

-271 QSFLARFSSQST
+271 QSFLARFSSQSD
-283 QIGYGVGNGGTVS
+283 NCSHNFGTVT

-311 LSLRDTDIFN
+311 LSLTDTDTFA
-321 GILLSPTNQIGG
+321 GILLPSTNQIGG
-333 ACLTIISTLCQ
+333 VCLTIISTLCQ
-344 TCPFIS
+344 TCPFSS

-355 VWTPISLNDV
+355 VWTPISLNNV
-365 HMVGCGFATNMATEE
+365 YLHHCGVGTSAANEFTY
-380 IFIKYGGGFYLNIFE
+380 IKYGGGVYLNIFE
-395 FCRTMSIV
+395 FCGARSIV
-403 LLLKRVEYR
+403 LLLKKVLLTR
-412 KNYAYKSG
+412 NYAYKSG
-420 SCLYAFVT
+420 SGVYAFVT
-428 NTVLRDNNISIIIE
+428 NSVLRDNTISIIIE
-442 DVEIRSN
+442 DADIRHS
-449 HKGSAKRTLYSTI
+449 HKGGVSYTLYSI
-462 AGLTLINWNNV
+462 VAGLTLINWNNV
-473 TFRGNSRFTE
+473 TFRGNNLFYG
-483 NNSPMIAAYNSN
+483 NDSPTIGAYNSN

-502 LFRKNT
+502 LFIWNT
-508 GTMGAAIQLFS
+508 GIMGAAIQLFS

-524 YEPLNATFL
+524 HEPLIATFYY
-533 DNSALLYGGA
+533 NNALLYGGA
-543 IYGDNVVIPGH
+543 IYADNVVIPGH
-554 HRCVIQI
+554 RRCVIQI
-561 NTNKTD
+561 NSNKTD
-567 LHNIDIIL
+567 LHNINITL
-575 NFKGNIAGLAGNNIY
+575 KFKGNIAGLAGNNIY

-599 LYPQHDKFELVHFD
+599 LYLQHDKFKLVHFD
-613 WKSIAHF
+613 WKSIVNF
-620 GTSNSLSN
+620 NTSNTLNN
-628 GLKSMSSKPVKI
+628 GLKPMSSQPVKI
-640 CTCHLNYNTYKVVK
+640 CTCHLNNNTNKLVK
-654 HCSHSYSI
+654 NCSQLYAI
-662 PNIIN
+662 PNVIN
-667 TYAGKTVTISLCAVD
+667 TFAGKTVIISLCAVD

-695 ITNDNHK
+695 ITNYHNKQDK
-702 RNELSKNVL
+702 LSENGL

-720 PLSGSNCTQLHYI
+720 PLSGSNCTQIHYN
-733 VLSKLDEFKHG
+733 VLSKLDELKHG
-744 RLNIATPG
+744 RLNIAT
-752 SPPSWS
+752 PSWS

-766 PMGFMLKEDEC
+766 PMGFMLKGDEC

-804 QWLGHISSDNKSK
+804 QWLGHISSENKSK
-817 LVFASVCPPGNCK
+817 LGFASVCPPGNCK
-830 IDTLLFNVT
+830 TDTLLFNVT

-864 FGSTECRTCSDLW
+864 FGSTECRPCSDLW
-877 LITIVGYALFG
+877 LITIVGYALSG
-888 LLLVATMLAL
+888 LLLVAIMLAL

-911 IVMNVTSVSTIDYLD
+911 IAMNITSVSTIDYLD
-926 SNNWFVYITRVFV
+926 SNNWFVYTARVFV
-939 SFMNLNLGFP
+939 SLMNLNLGFP

-959 VKTVIQFVYPVY
+959 VKTAIQFVYPVY
-971 LWVLVIGFIIFSHYS
+971 LWVLVIGFIVFSHYS

-1045 SSPQHIVL
+1045 SSPKHIAL

-1069 LFVTLGRYCMRWRCV
+1069 LFVTLGRYCMKWRCV

-1098 YKQEQGY
+1098 YKQGQGY

-1123 IRGYNF
+1123 FRGYNLNIMF
-1129 NLMLFMQLTPVI
+1129 FMQVTPVI

-1146 QAFIKPFRSSKINHV
+1146 QASLKSFRSSMLSYV
-1161 DTFCQILSICQ
+1161 DTFCLVLSICQ
-1172 ILFALVFGGR
+1172 IQSALVFGGR
-1182 YYWLSFVMASFNY
+1182 YYLLSFVMASFNY
-1195 IILIL
+1195 ITLIL
-1200 LMVVIGCQCLQKLKC
+1200 LMGLIGCQCWQILKC

-1221 SHDCGHVIIPMDEED
+1221 NHDCGHVIIPTDEED

>member
-1 MTSFHST
+1 MASFQSMI
-8 VLVILVIGYLNFIK
+8 LVILVIALLNFIK

-34 NQLWFWLCNDN
+34 NQLWFWLCSDN

-74 SNLTLKGVGSDEK
+74 SNVTLKGVGSDGK
-87 SSIKCQLQYDST
+87 SSIKCQLQHDST

-129 AFFNDTYPHLGYKQ
+129 AFFNDTHPHLGYKQ
-143 KALLVFNHCHN
+143 KALLVFNHCHK
-154 ITLQHVNI
+154 ITIQHVNI

-175 LNSSLMNCVRVT
+175 LNSSLMNHVRVT
-187 AGTAGASDCTNSS
+187 AGTGANYCNDSGI
-200 MFGCAGSGIFVM
+200 FACAGSGIFVM

-221 DMAPVNVILSHS
+221 EMVPINVILSQS
-233 DLQFNFNNIPNVPP
+233 YFELNFNIIPNVPP

-283 QIGYGVGNGGTVS
+283 QIGDFFGNGGTVT
-296 GNILVI
+296 GNMLVL
-302 FYNGMVNSQ
+302 FYNGMINSQ
-311 LSLRDTDIFN
+311 LLLTDTKIFS
-321 GILLSPTNQIGG
+321 GILLPTTNQLGG

-344 TCPFIS
+344 TCPFSS

-355 VWTPISLNDV
+355 VWTPIFLNDV
-365 HMVGCGFATNMATEE
+365 HIVACGTGRAKASEVTYV
-380 IFIKYGGGFYLNIFE
+380 KYGGGFYLNIFE
-395 FCRTMSIV
+395 FCGDRSIV
-403 LLLKRVEYR
+403 LLIKRVQYR
-412 KNYAYKSG
+412 HNYAYKSG
-420 SCLYAFVT
+420 SGLYAFIT
-428 NTVLRDNNISIIIE
+428 NSVNNISIILE
-442 DVEIRSN
+442 DVEIRLS
-449 HKGSAKRTLYSTI
+449 HTGSASYTLYSTV

-473 TFRGNSRFTE
+473 TFRGNSKFTE
-483 NNSPMIAAYNSN
+483 NYSPVITAYKSN

-508 GTMGAAIQLFS
+508 GVMGAAMQLFS

-524 YEPLNATFL
+524 HKPLIATFL
-533 DNSALLYGGA
+533 NNSALLYGGA
-543 IYGDNVVIPGH
+543 IYADNVVIPGH

-575 NFKGNIAGLAGNNIY
+575 KFKGNIAGLSGNNIY

-620 GTSNSLSN
+620 DTPNSLNN
-628 GLKSMSSKPVKI
+628 GLEPMSSQPVKI
-640 CTCHLNYNTYKVVK
+640 CSCHTNNNTNKVVK
-654 HCSHSYSI
+654 KCSHLYSI

-667 TYAGKTVTISLCAVD
+667 TYAGKTVTMSLCAVD
-682 DSDTIV
+682 DSGTIV
-688 YSPAVLS
+688 YSPSVFS
-695 ITNDNHK
+695 IANYHHK
-702 RNELSKNVL
+702 RDKSSKNVL

-720 PLSGSNCTQLHYI
+720 PLSETNCTQIHYN
-733 VLSKLDEFKHG
+733 VLSKLDELKHG

-758 AELYVHPC
+758 AEIYVHPC
-766 PMGFMLKEDEC
+766 PMGFMLKGDEC
-777 VCDSFIV
+777 VCDSFIADV
-784 DMSPSTKCNITTTTI
+784 SPSTKCNITTTTI
-799 TIYSG
+799 SIYSG
-804 QWLGHISSDNKSK
+804 QWLGHISSDNESK
-817 LVFASVCPPGNCK
+817 LGFASVCPPGNCK
-830 IDTLLFNVT
+830 TDILLFNVT

-858 HNMSVV
+858 HNMSIV
-864 FGSTECRTCSDLW
+864 FGSTECRPCSDLW
-877 LITIVGYALFG
+877 LITIVGYALSG
-888 LLLVATMLAL
+888 LLLVAIMLAL

-911 IVMNVTSVSTIDYLD
+911 IAMNITSVSTIDYLD
-926 SNNWFVYITRVFV
+926 SNNWFVYTARVFV
-939 SFMNLNLGFP
+939 SLMNLNLGFP

-959 VKTVIQFVYPVY
+959 FKTAIQFVYPVY

-986 TRISNRTASYS
+986 TKISNKTASYS

-1020 AYVPVHTAQEGT
+1020 AYVPIHTTQKT
-1032 VVVWYGDGNVEYL
+1032 MVVWYGDGNVEYL
-1045 SSPQHIVL
+1045 SSPQHIVV
-1053 FTVAVISLLLY
+1053 FTVAVTCLLLY

-1069 LFVTLGRYCMRWRCV
+1069 LFVTLGRYCMRCRCV

-1098 YKQEQGY
+1098 YKQGQGY

-1123 IRGYNF
+1123 FRGYNF

-1141 MLCII
+1141 ILCII
-1146 QAFIKPFRSSKINHV
+1146 QASLKPFRSFRLNHV
-1161 DTFCQILSICQ
+1161 DTFCLVLSICQ
-1172 ILFALVFGGR
+1172 IQSALMFGGM
-1182 YYWLSFVMASFNY
+1182 YYWLSFVMASINY

-1200 LMVVIGCQCLQKLKC
+1200 LMVVMGCQCWQKLKC

-1221 SHDCGHVIIPMDEED
+1221 SHGHGHVIIPVDEED
-1236 DEMRQALLLLT
+1236 DEMRKVLLLLT
-1247 D
+1247 NQA

>member
-1 MTSFHST
+1 MTSFQSII
-8 VLVILVIGYLNFIK
+8 LVILVIALLNFAK

-34 NQLWFWLCNDN
+34 NQLWFWLCSDN
-45 IPLQNNLTL
+45 IPLQNNLTF
-54 HLTQSNYILH
+54 HLTQSNYILR

-74 SNLTLKGVGSDEK
+74 SNVTLKGVGSDGK
-87 SSIKCQLQYDST
+87 SSIKCQLQQEST
-99 TGFGFVN
+99 NGFGFVN
-106 ISSVTLEN
+106 TSSVTLEN

-129 AFFNDTYPHLGYKQ
+129 TFFNDTHPHLGYKQ
-143 KALLVFNHCHN
+143 KALLVFNHCYN
-154 ITLQHVNI
+154 ITIQHVTI

-175 LNSSLMNCVRVT
+175 LNSSLMNHVRVT
-187 AGTAGASDCTNSS
+187 TRGAGDCTDSD
-200 MFGCAGSGIFVM
+200 MFACAGSGIFVM

-221 DMAPVNVILSHS
+221 DMAPVNVILSQS
-233 DLQFNFNNIPNVPP
+233 FLRFNFNVIPNVPP

-271 QSFLARFSSQST
+271 QSFLARFISQNT
-283 QIGYGVGNGGTVS
+283 QIGFDLGNGGTVS

-311 LSLRDTDIFN
+311 LSLTDTNIFN
-321 GILLSPTNQIGG
+321 GYLLPTTNQSGG

-344 TCPFIS
+344 TCSFSS

-355 VWTPISLNDV
+355 IWTPISLNNV
-365 HMVGCGFATNMATEE
+365 YILGCGSESSLAFEVTY
-380 IFIKYGGGFYLNIFE
+380 IKYGGGLYLNILE
-395 FCRTMSIV
+395 FCGARSIV
-403 LLLKRVEYR
+403 VLFKRVLYQ

-420 SCLYAFVT
+420 SGLYAFVT
-428 NTVLRDNNISIIIE
+428 NSVLKDSNISLIIE
-442 DVEIRSN
+442 DIEITTTRRGPASY
-449 HKGSAKRTLYSTI
+449 TLYSTV

-473 TFRGNSRFTE
+473 TFRGNSNFTD
-483 NNSPMIAAYNSN
+483 NYCPMIAVYKSN
-495 IHMTGQL
+495 IHMTGKI
-502 LFRKNT
+502 LFRKNV
-508 GTMGAAIQLFS
+508 GVLGAAIQLFS

-524 YEPLNATFL
+524 NEPLIATFHN
-533 DNSALLYGGA
+533 NSALLYGGA
-543 IYGDNVVIPGH
+543 IYADNVVIPGH

-561 NTNKTD
+561 NSNKTN
-567 LHNIDIIL
+567 LHNINIIL
-575 NFKGNIAGLAGNNIY
+575 KFKGNIAGLAGNNIY

-613 WKSIAHF
+613 WKSIARF
-620 GTSNSLSN
+620 DKPNSHNNELEP
-628 GLKSMSSKPVKI
+628 MSSQPVKI
-640 CTCHLNYNTYKVVK
+640 CSCQLNANTEVVAK
-654 HCSHSYSI
+654 NCSDLYSN
-662 PNIIN
+662 PNVIS

-682 DSDTIV
+682 DSGTIV
-688 YSPAVLS
+688 YSPAVFS
-695 ITNDNHK
+695 ITNYHHK
-702 RNELSKNVL
+702 QDKLSENVL

-720 PLSGSNCTQLHYI
+720 PLSGTNCTQIHYN
-733 VLSKLDEFKHG
+733 VLSTLDEFKHEM
-744 RLNIATPG
+744 LNIATPG

-766 PMGFMLKEDEC
+766 PMGFMLKGDEC
-777 VCDSFIV
+777 VCDSFIA

-799 TIYSG
+799 SICSG
-804 QWLGHISSDNKSK
+804 LWLGYISSGNKSK
-817 LVFASVCPPGNCK
+817 LGFASVCPPGNCK
-830 IDTLLFNVT
+830 TDTLLFNVT
-839 DPFSICESNK
+839 DPFSICESSK

-864 FGSTECRTCSDLW
+864 FGSTECRPCSDLW
-877 LITIVGYALFG
+877 LITIVGYALSG
-888 LLLVATMLAL
+888 LLLVTIMLAL

-911 IVMNVTSVSTIDYLD
+911 IAMNITSVSTIDYLD
-926 SNNWFVYITRVFV
+926 SNNWFVYTARVFV
-939 SFMNLNLGFP
+939 SLMNLNLGFP

-959 VKTVIQFVYPVY
+959 VKTAIQFVYPVY

-1020 AYVPVHTAQEGT
+1020 AYVPIHTSQEGT

-1069 LFVTLGRYCMRWRCV
+1069 LFVTFGRYCMRWRCV

-1098 YKQEQGY
+1098 YKHRQGY

-1123 IRGYNF
+1123 FRGYNF

-1141 MLCII
+1141 ILCII
-1146 QAFIKPFRSSKINHV
+1146 QASLKPFRSSRLNHV
-1161 DTFCQILSICQ
+1161 DIFCLVLSICQ
-1172 ILFALVFGGR
+1172 IQSALMFGGR
-1182 YYWLSFVMASFNY
+1182 YYWLSFVMASINY

-1200 LMVVIGCQCLQKLKC
+1200 LMVVMGCQCWQKLKC

-1221 SHDCGHVIIPMDEED
+1221 SHVHGHVTIPVDEED
-1236 DEMRQALLLLT
+1236 DEMRQALLLLN

>member
-1 MTSFHST
+1 MA
-8 VLVILVIGYLNFIK
+8 
-22 PLSTHIVQINTS
+22 IVQINTS
-34 NQLWFWLCNDN
+34 NQLWFWLCSDN

-54 HLTQSNYILH
+54 RLTQSNYILH

-74 SNLTLKGVGSDEK
+74 SNLTLKGVGSDGK
-87 SSIKCQLQYDST
+87 SSIKCQLQHDST

-106 ISSVTLEN
+106 ISSVSLEK

-129 AFFNDTYPHLGYKQ
+129 AFFNDTHPHLIYKQ

-154 ITLQHVNI
+154 ITIQHVNI

-170 FMLNP
+170 FMINP
-175 LNSSLMNCVRVT
+175 LNLSLMNHVRVT
-187 AGTAGASDCTNSS
+187 VGKAGANNCTDSS

-221 DMAPVNVILSHS
+221 DMAPVNVILSHFN
-233 DLQFNFNNIPNVPP
+233 LQFNLNNIPNVPP

-260 VGAGGLTVLFN
+260 VGAGSLTVLFN
-271 QSFLARFSSQST
+271 QSFLARFSSQTGNCSDS
-283 QIGYGVGNGGTVS
+283 VGTIT

-302 FYNGMVNSQ
+302 FYNGMANSQ
-311 LSLRDTDIFN
+311 LSLTDTVISS
-321 GILLSPTNQIGG
+321 GYLLPSTNQVGG
-333 ACLTIISTLCQ
+333 GCLTVISTLCQ
-344 TCPFIS
+344 TCPFIN

-355 VWTPISLNDV
+355 VWTPISLNNV
-365 HMVGCGFATNMATEE
+365 QIFGCGS
-380 IFIKYGGGFYLNIFE
+380 IFKAALELTHMKYGGGVYLNIFE
-395 FCRTMSIV
+395 FCGARSIV
-403 LLLKRVEYR
+403 LLFKRVQSR
-412 KNYAYKSG
+412 MNYAYKSG

-428 NTVLRDNNISIIIE
+428 NSALRDNSNISIIIE
-442 DVEIRSN
+442 DAYIKEGY
-449 HKGSAKRTLYSTI
+449 KGPTSYTLYSTV

-473 TFRGNSRFTE
+473 TFRGNSHFTE
-483 NNSPMIAAYNSN
+483 NDSPMFAAYNSN

-502 LFRKNT
+502 VFSKNT

-524 YEPLNATFL
+524 HEPLNATFL
-533 DNSALLYGGA
+533 NNSALLYGGA

-575 NFKGNIAGLAGNNIY
+575 KFKGNIAGLAGNNIY

-599 LYPQHDKFELVHFD
+599 LYQQHDKFELVHFD
-613 WKSIAHF
+613 WKSIVHF
-620 GTSNSLSN
+620 DTPNSLNN
-628 GLKSMSSKPVKI
+628 GLKPMSSKPVKI
-640 CTCHLNYNTYKVVK
+640 CTCHLNNNTNKLVK
-654 HCSHSYSI
+654 NCSQLYAI
-662 PNIIN
+662 PNVIN
-667 TYAGKTVTISLCAVD
+667 TFAGKTVTMSLCAVD

-695 ITNDNHK
+695 ITNYHNKQDK
-702 RNELSKNVL
+702 LSENGL

-720 PLSGSNCTQLHYI
+720 PLSGSNCTVIHYI
-733 VLSKLDEFKHG
+733 VFSKLDELKHG

-766 PMGFMLKEDEC
+766 PMGFMLKGDEC
-777 VCDSFIV
+777 VCDNFIV
-784 DMSPSTKCNITTTTI
+784 DMSHSTKCNITTTTI

-804 QWLGHISSDNKSK
+804 QWLGHISSENNSMFG
-817 LVFASVCPPGNCK
+817 FALVCPSGNCK
-830 IDTLLFNVT
+830 TDTLLFNVT
-839 DPFSICESNK
+839 NPFSICESNK

-864 FGSTECRTCSDLW
+864 FGSTECRPCSDLW
-877 LITIVGYALFG
+877 LITIVGYALSG
-888 LLLVATMLAL
+888 LLLVVIMLAL

-911 IVMNVTSVSTIDYLD
+911 IVMNITSVSTIDYLD
-926 SNNWFVYITRVFV
+926 SNNWFVYSARVFV
-939 SFMNLNLGFP
+939 SLMNLNLGFP

-959 VKTVIQFVYPVY
+959 VKTALQFVYPVY

-986 TRISNRTASYS
+986 TRISNRTASSS

-1020 AYVPVHTAQEGT
+1020 AYVPVHTAHEGT

-1045 SSPQHIVL
+1045 SSNQHIVL

-1069 LFVTLGRYCMRWRCV
+1069 LFITLGRYCMRWRCV
-1084 NKYLRPFLEAFQGP
+1084 NKYLRPFLEAFQCP
-1098 YKQEQGY
+1098 YKQGQGY

-1123 IRGYNF
+1123 FRGYNF
-1129 NLMLFMQLTPVI
+1129 NLMLFMQVTSVI
-1141 MLCII
+1141 ILCIS
-1146 QAFIKPFRSSKINHV
+1146 QASLKPFQSSKLNHV
-1161 DTFCQILSICQ
+1161 DTFCLALSICQ
-1172 ILFALVFGGR
+1172 IQSALLFGGR
-1182 YYWLSFVMASFNY
+1182 HYWLSIVIASFNY
-1195 IILIL
+1195 IILISL
-1200 LMVVIGCQCLQKLKC
+1200 IVVIGCQCWSKLKC

-1221 SHDCGHVIIPMDEED
+1221 SHSRGHVIIPMDEES
-1236 DEMRQALLLLT
+1236 DEMRQALLLLA

>member
-1 MTSFHST
+1 M
-8 VLVILVIGYLNFIK
+8 VILVIALLNFIK
-22 PLSTHIVQINTS
+22 SLSTHIVQVNTS
-34 NQLWFWLCNDN
+34 NQLWFWLCSDN
-45 IPLQNNLTL
+45 IPLQNNLTF

-64 NMTFCLIENV
+64 NMTFCLVENV
-74 SNLTLKGVGSDEK
+74 SNVTLKGVRSDGK
-87 SSIKCQLQYDST
+87 SSIKCQLQHDST
-99 TGFGFVN
+99 IGFGFVN

-129 AFFNDTYPHLGYKQ
+129 AFFNDTHPHLGYKQ

-154 ITLQHVNI
+154 ITIQHVNI
-162 TNYIGYAI
+162 INYIGYAI

-175 LNSSLMNCVRVT
+175 LNSSLLTHVKVT
-187 AGTAGASDCTNSS
+187 LGSAGAMYCKDSD
-200 MFGCAGSGIFVM
+200 MFACAGSGIFVM
-212 FKDTQQTSP
+212 FKDTQKTSP
-221 DMAPVNVILSHS
+221 DMAPVNVILSQS
-233 DLQFNFNNIPNVPP
+233 DLRQNFNIIPNVPP

-271 QSFLARFSSQST
+271 QSFLAKFSSQST
-283 QIGYGVGNGGTVS
+283 EIGYGFGNGGTVT

-311 LSLRDTDIFN
+311 LSLTDINIFN
-321 GILLSPTNQIGG
+321 GILLPTTNQIGG
-333 ACLTIISTLCQ
+333 ACLTIISTFCQ
-344 TCPFIS
+344 TCSFSS

-355 VWTPISLNDV
+355 VWTPISLNNV
-365 HMVGCGFATNMATEE
+365 YILGCGGPSSLASEVNYV
-380 IFIKYGGGFYLNIFE
+380 KYGGGFYLNILE
-395 FCRTMSIV
+395 FCRVRSIV
-403 LLLKRVEYR
+403 LLFKRVQYR

-420 SCLYAFVT
+420 SGLYAFVT
-428 NTVLRDNNISIIIE
+428 NSVSRDSNISIIIE
-442 DVEIRSN
+442 DIEIRSSRQ
-449 HKGSAKRTLYSTI
+449 GPASYTLYSTL
-462 AGLTLINWNNV
+462 AVLTLINWNNV
-473 TFRGNSRFTE
+473 TLKGNSHFTE
-483 NNSPMIAAYNSN
+483 NRSPMIAAYKSN

-508 GTMGAAIQLFS
+508 GVMGAAIQLFS

-524 YEPLNATFL
+524 HEPLIATFL
-533 DNSALLYGGA
+533 NNSALLYGGA
-543 IYGDNVVIPGH
+543 IYADNVVIPGYR
-554 HRCVIQI
+554 RCVIQI

-567 LHNIDIIL
+567 LNNINIIL
-575 NFKGNIAGLAGNNIY
+575 KFEGNIAGLAGNNIY

-599 LYPQHDKFELVHFD
+599 LYPQHDKFEIVDFN
-613 WKSIAHF
+613 WKSIAQF
-620 GTSNSLSN
+620 DTPNSLNN
-628 GLKSMSSKPVKI
+628 GLEPMSSQPVKI
-640 CTCHLNYNTYKVVK
+640 CSCHFNNNTNKMVK
-654 HCSHSYSI
+654 HCSHLYAI
-662 PNIIN
+662 PNVIT
-667 TYAGKTVTISLCAVD
+667 TYAGKTVTTSLCAVD
-682 DSDTIV
+682 DSGAIV

-695 ITNDNHK
+695 ITNYHHK
-702 RNELSKNVL
+702 RDKLSENVL

-720 PLSGSNCTQLHYI
+720 PLSGTNCTQIHYN
-733 VLSKLDEFKHG
+733 VLSKLDEFKQG
-744 RLNIATPG
+744 RFNIATPG

-766 PMGFMLKEDEC
+766 PMGFMLKGDEC
-777 VCDSFIV
+777 VCDGFIV

-799 TIYSG
+799 SIYSG

-817 LVFASVCPPGNCK
+817 LGFASVCPPGNCK
-830 IDTLLFNVT
+830 TDTLLFNVT
-839 DPFSICESNK
+839 DPFSICESSK

-858 HNMSVV
+858 HNMSIV
-864 FGSTECRTCSDLW
+864 FGSTKCRPCSNLW
-877 LITIVGYALFG
+877 LITIVGYALSG
-888 LLLVATMLAL
+888 LLLVAIMLAL

-911 IVMNVTSVSTIDYLD
+911 IATNITSVSTIDYLD
-926 SNNWFVYITRVFV
+926 SNNWFVHTASVFV
-939 SFMNLNLGFP
+939 SLMNLNLGFP
-949 MCLYNGMTPT
+949 MCLYHGMTPT
-959 VKTVIQFVYPVY
+959 VKTAIQFVYPVY

-997 VQVLASLIHLSFS
+997 VQVLASLIQLSFS

-1020 AYVPVHTAQEGT
+1020 AYVPVHTSQEGT

-1053 FTVAVISLLLY
+1053 FTVAVICLLLY

-1069 LFVTLGRYCMRWRCV
+1069 LFVTFGRYCMRWRCV

-1098 YKQEQGY
+1098 YKQGQGY
-1105 WYGVR
+1105 WYGLR
-1110 MIAVVYVYLMWAV
+1110 MMAVVYVYLMWAV
-1123 IRGYNF
+1123 FRGYNF

-1141 MLCII
+1141 ILCII
-1146 QAFIKPFRSSKINHV
+1146 QASLKPFRSSRLNHV
-1161 DTFCQILSICQ
+1161 DTFCLALSICQ
-1172 ILFALVFGGR
+1172 LQSALVFGGR

-1195 IILIL
+1195 ILLIL
-1200 LMVVIGCQCLQKLKC
+1200 LIVVMGCQCWQKLKC

-1221 SHDCGHVIIPMDEED
+1221 SHGRGHVIIPVDEED